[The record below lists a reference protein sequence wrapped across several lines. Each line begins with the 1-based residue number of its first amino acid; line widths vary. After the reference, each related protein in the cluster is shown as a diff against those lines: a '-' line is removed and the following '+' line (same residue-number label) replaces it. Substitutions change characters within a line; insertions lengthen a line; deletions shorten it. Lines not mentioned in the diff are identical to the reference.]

1 MRLGCSAP
9 LIGLLLVPAVSAGQ
23 PRHAAPDIFRKASPA
38 IVTITTPEAFGSGV
52 VIDPAGVIV
61 TNLHVIRGAD
71 KAVVRLASGEIYES
85 VDIVGTDSQKDLA
98 LLKIAGTA
106 LAAAEIGNSD
116 EAPIGQTVYAIGA
129 PKGLELTMSEG
140 IVSGRRESPAGYKLI
155 QTSAALSSGSSGGGL
170 FDDMGR
176 LIAITTSKLDDG
188 ENLNFSIPVNYVR
201 EIPALATPWSLA
213 ELNARLSAAHT
224 GEGTSASPL
233 TTVLASV
240 PQLAKFY
247 TNTDGEIAIVEQS
260 TGGRVRVSFSSGG
273 FTYGT
278 AELQWDAQRHAFVG
292 KRTHKALCGPDDPRV
307 WDVSVEQ
314 ELSILNSNVVRD
326 RSTRPVTVDCTRRL
340 VGAYAPHDTV
350 WYVPAI
356 SDAPSR

>member
-1 MRLGCSAP
+1 MRLAWFAP
-9 LIGLLLVPAVSAGQ
+9 LIALLLAPAGSAGQ
-23 PRHAAPDIFRKASPA
+23 DRHAAPDVFRKASPA
-38 IVTITTPEAFGSGV
+38 IVTITTPDSFGSGV
-52 VIDPAGVIV
+52 VIDPAGIIV
-61 TNLHVIRGAD
+61 TNLHVIRGAE
-71 KAVVRLASGEIYES
+71 KALVRLASGEVYES
-85 VDIVGTDSQKDLA
+85 VVIVGADSQKDLA

-106 LAAAEIGNSD
+106 LAVAEIGNSD
-116 EAPIGQTVYAIGA
+116 EAPIGQSVYAIGA

-140 IVSGRRESPAGYKLI
+140 IVSGRRESPAGYQLI

-201 EIPALATPWSLA
+201 EIPTMAAPWSLA
-213 ELNARLSAAHT
+213 ELNARLSAART

-240 PQLAKFY
+240 PQLATFY
-247 TNTDGEIAIVEQS
+247 TNTEGEIAVVEQS
-260 TGGRVRVSFSSGG
+260 AGGRVRVSFSTGG

-278 AELQWDAQRHAFVG
+278 AQLQWDAQRHAFVG
-292 KRTHKALCGPDDPRV
+292 KRTHKALCGPDDRRV

-314 ELSILNSNVVRD
+314 ELSILNTNVIRD
-326 RSTRPVTVDCTRRL
+326 RSTRPVTVDCTKGV

-356 SDAPSR
+356 SDASSR